1 MQQTAPLIPEQR
13 RESILRHLQ
22 RNHVL
27 SYRQLTD
34 LLGVSQMT
42 VRRDVAA
49 LEEEGRVSATPG
61 GAKLVSR
68 LVEEPSRAVK
78 QAAGVAQKAAIA
90 RVAAGMV
97 GDSMTIYLDAGTTV
111 QAMRPFLQDVNDL
124 TVVTND
130 LATVQAF
137 LDHPTADLICIGG
150 RVDKANLSTMGRLT
164 RLALQELSLDLA
176 FISSSSWDLQHG
188 VTTPVEAKLEAK
200 RAAIAAAETA
210 VLVADSS
217 KYGRFGRYRAL
228 RLDELTTV
236 VTDDGLPD
244 VAADAL
250 RDGGVDLLL
259 AATSTGSVTV

>member
-1 MQQTAPLIPEQR
+1 MTTPLIPEQR

-22 RNHVL
+22 RSRVL
-27 SYRQLTD
+27 SYRQLTE

-49 LEEEGRVSATPG
+49 LEVEGHVSATPG

-78 QAAGVAQKAAIA
+78 QAAGVAEKDAIA

-97 GDSMTIYLDAGTTV
+97 GDSMTVYLDAGTTV
-111 QAMRPFLQDVNDL
+111 QAMRPYLQDIRDL

-164 RLALQELSLDLA
+164 RLALSELSLDLA
-176 FISSSSWDLQHG
+176 FISSSSWDLSHG

-200 RAAIAAAETA
+200 RAAIATAEA
-210 VLVADSS
+210 SVLVADSS

-228 RLDELTTV
+228 RLDELGTV

-244 VAADAL
+244 AAAEAL
-250 RDGGVDLLL
+250 RDAGVHLVLAGGS
-259 AATSTGSVTV
+259 AG

>member
-13 RESILRHLQ
+13 RESIVRHLQ
-22 RNHVL
+22 QNRVL
-27 SYRQLTD
+27 SYHQLTD

-42 VRRDVAA
+42 VRRDVAV

-68 LVEEPSRAVK
+68 LLEEPSRAIK
-78 QAAGVAQKAAIA
+78 QEAGVAEKAAIA

-97 GDSMTIYLDAGTTV
+97 ADAMTIYLDAGTTV
-111 QAMRPFLQDVNDL
+111 QAMRPYLDDVADL

-137 LDHPTADLICIGG
+137 LDHPTVDLICIGG

-164 RLALQELSLDLA
+164 RLALRELSLDLA
-176 FISSSSWDLQHG
+176 FISSSSWDLTHG

-200 RAAIAAAETA
+200 RAAIAAAETS

-228 RLDELTTV
+228 RLDELSTV
-236 VTDDGLPD
+236 ITDDGLPD
-244 VAADAL
+244 AAAGAL
-250 RDGGVDLLL
+250 RDAEIELLI
-259 AATSTGSVTV
+259 APRS

>member
-1 MQQTAPLIPEQR
+1 MSQTAPLIPEQR

-22 RNHVL
+22 TSHVL

-42 VRRDVAA
+42 IRRDVAA
-49 LEEEGRVSATPG
+49 LEEAGRVTATPG

-68 LVEEPSRAVK
+68 LIEEPSRAIK
-78 QAAGVAQKAAIA
+78 QAAGVAEKAAIA
-90 RVAAGMV
+90 RVAAAMV
-97 GDSMTIYLDAGTTV
+97 RDSMTVYLDAGTTV
-111 QAMRPFLQDVNDL
+111 QAMRPYLQDVSGL

-164 RLALQELSLDLA
+164 RLALSELSLDLA
-176 FISSSSWDLQHG
+176 FISSSSWDLTHG
-188 VTTPVEAKLEAK
+188 VTTPVEAKLEVK
-200 RAAIAAAETA
+200 RAAIEAAETS

-228 RLDELTTV
+228 RLNELDTV
-236 VTDDGLPD
+236 VTDDSLPE
-244 VAADAL
+244 VAAIAL
-250 RDGGVDLLL
+250 READIDLLIAESGKTS
-259 AATSTGSVTV
+259 AA

>member
-1 MQQTAPLIPEQR
+1 MTQTAPLIPEQR

-22 RNHVL
+22 TNHVL
-27 SYRQLTD
+27 SYRQLTE

-42 VRRDVAA
+42 IRRDVAV
-49 LEEEGRVSATPG
+49 LEEAGRVTATPG

-68 LVEEPSRAVK
+68 LIEEPSRAIK
-78 QAAGVAQKAAIA
+78 QAAGVTEKAAIA
-90 RVAAGMV
+90 RVATDMV
-97 GDSMTIYLDAGTTV
+97 SDSMTIYLDAGTTI
-111 QAMRPFLQDVNDL
+111 QAMRPYLQEVNNL

-164 RLALQELSLDLA
+164 RLALSELSLDLA
-176 FISSSSWDLQHG
+176 FISSSSWDLGHG

-200 RAAIAAAETA
+200 RAAIAAAESS

-236 VTDDGLPD
+236 ITDDSLPAPAAAAMR
-244 VAADAL
+244 AAD
-250 RDGGVDLLL
+250 VDLVL
-259 AATSTGSVTV
+259 AETRGAGS

>member
-13 RESILRHLQ
+13 RESIVRNLQ
-22 RNHVL
+22 RAGVL
-27 SYRQLTD
+27 SYRQLAE

-42 VRRDVAA
+42 VRRDIVA
-49 LEEEGRVSATPG
+49 LEEEGRVSGTPG
-61 GAKLVSR
+61 GAKLLSR
-68 LVEEPSRAVK
+68 LIEEPSRAVK
-78 QAAGVAQKAAIA
+78 QEAGVAEKAAIA

-97 GDSMTIYLDAGTTV
+97 SDSMTIYLDAGTTV
-111 QAMRPFLQDVNDL
+111 QAMRPHLQDVRDL

-164 RLALQELSLDLA
+164 RLALRELSLDLA
-176 FISSSSWDLQHG
+176 FISSSSWDLSHG

-200 RAAIAAAETA
+200 RAAIAAAESS
-210 VLVADSS
+210 VLLADSS

-236 VTDDGLPD
+236 VTDDALTD
-244 VAADAL
+244 AAAAAL
-250 RDGGVDLLL
+250 RDAGVDLVLGGGG
-259 AATSTGSVTV
+259 AD